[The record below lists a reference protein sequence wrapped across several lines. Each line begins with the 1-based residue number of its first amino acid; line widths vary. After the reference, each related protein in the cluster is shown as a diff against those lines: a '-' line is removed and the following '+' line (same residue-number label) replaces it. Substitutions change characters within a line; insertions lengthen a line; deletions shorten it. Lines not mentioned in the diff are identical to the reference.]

1 MSVEYEMDVIGH
13 EAEGQDVHGGGMR
26 VMSDQADEDRVVIVS
41 EERLLAIIAAL
52 RDV

>member
-13 EAEGQDVHGGGMR
+13 DAECQDVHGGSRR
-26 VMSDQADEDRVVIVS
+26 VVGDQADEDRAVIVS